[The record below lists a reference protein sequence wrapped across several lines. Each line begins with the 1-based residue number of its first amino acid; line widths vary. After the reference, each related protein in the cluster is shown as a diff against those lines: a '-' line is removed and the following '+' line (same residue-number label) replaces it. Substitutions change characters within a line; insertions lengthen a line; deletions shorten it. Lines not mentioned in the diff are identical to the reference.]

1 MKIISRELLSQKI
14 QIIIK
19 KVIKFIFAMKKK
31 QQNFSIINSLFRF
44 CFHCE
49 QRDE

>member
-19 KVIKFIFAMKKK
+19 KVYI
-31 QQNFSIINSLFRF
+31 
-44 CFHCE
+44 
-49 QRDE
+49 RDEEKATELFYNKFAF